1 MKANLTNLP
10 ALSIP
15 SEEGVFFF
23 YRGGNPIHYASAHN
37 LRRGVFTALAS
48 GWAPD
53 RITLVQTP
61 RGLSLE
67 RYLRRMKWDGTAL
80 DVHINRWEEWWEGR
94 AEPETD
100 SGWEAR
106 LTAGGKLTPKCPDD
120 PAGRK
125 VWHRLAKAE
134 TKRLL
139 AEIDRK
145 PKV

>member
-1 MKANLTNLP
+1 MKATLTDQP
-10 ALSIP
+10 APSVP
-15 SEEGVFFF
+15 SEEGVFVF
-23 YRGGNPIHYASAHN
+23 YRGENPIHYASAHN
-37 LRRGVFTALAS
+37 LRRGVFTALAD

-53 RITLVQTP
+53 SVVLVQTR

-67 RYLRRMKWDGTAL
+67 RFLRRMKWDGTAL
-80 DVHINRWEEWWEGR
+80 ESHVKAWEDWWEGR

-106 LTAGGKLTPKCPDD
+106 LTAGGKLSPKCPDD